1 MGGMDLFRARGEEM
15 AEDLRVVKT
24 RRAIEGAMERLLVE
38 KPFDAITVQA
48 ILDEALVNR
57 KTFYSHYR
65 DKYDLVRKMADEFM
79 ADVHAMVVVRKSAG
93 SDTEGPF
100 AAIDALYEQLL
111 AKRTLALALWD
122 VKTEGL
128 DFSGELAATVEQ
140 AYLSHF
146 GAEGVGDPA
155 LQAKMVSAM
164 VVTMLRYKLE
174 AGEPFTSVDIHRE
187 LDVLHRRSM
196 GGR

>member
-1 MGGMDLFRARGEEM
+1 MG
-15 AEDLRVVKT
+15 EDLRVVKT
-24 RRAIEGAMERLLVE
+24 KRAIESAMEKLLSE

-65 DKYDLVRKMADEFM
+65 DKYDLVRKMADGFM
-79 ADVHAMVVVRKSAG
+79 TDVHAMVAIRKAVNT
-93 SDTEGPF
+93 DTQGPF
-100 AAIDALYEQLL
+100 AAIDALYEQLI
-111 AKRTLALALWD
+111 AKRALALALWD

-128 DFSGELAATVEQ
+128 DFSGELGATVEQ
-140 AYLSHF
+140 AYLSYF
-146 GAEGVGDPA
+146 GAEGVGDPV

-174 AGEPFTSVDIHRE
+174 AGEPFTSADVHRE

-196 GGR
+196 GGV